1 MKKKWAYLA
10 AVAAATS
17 LALAGCSDPSASTA
31 ATGGSSDAAATQWA
45 ESTADLTGV
54 ELTIWTAQSTA
65 TVPDGVIAAF
75 EKATGAKVT
84 NVTVPDAYESNVQ
97 TRLATGDKPDLMFWQ
112 TTESML
118 KVIQAQTS
126 LQHLDG
132 APWADKIDPSAQ
144 NLGVMDGVHY
154 AAPLKAADVMGVYYN
169 KADFAKAGITET
181 PKGWDGLMAA
191 ARKLKDAGVAAPFYE
206 AGGDKWPTQWGAQI
220 LLADVTAGGF
230 YDRLNA
236 NKDSFTNP
244 DVVAQIASY
253 ESIFTGGLGNE
264 NVRTATF
271 ADQADALMSGDA
283 AMEFHI
289 GALVDQIAASHD
301 LAEIDKTI
309 GFFPISP
316 SGNVG
321 TTISAQANTV
331 VAYAT
336 GDAKREAA
344 SRQLLRFWLEDYY
357 PTFIAKQAYVSIQPA
372 VPSPTGIPQATI
384 DASPTAVA
392 KTVPSMQ
399 EAAIVNPDL
408 YLNLTDLLFGAKTP
422 AQVAE
427 ATQSQFVQIAKA
439 QGAAG
444 F

>member
-1 MKKKWAYLA
+1 MKKKWVYLA
-10 AVAAATS
+10 AVAAAS
-17 LALAGCSDPSASTA
+17 MALAACSDPSASTG
-31 ATGGSSDAAATQWA
+31 ATAGPSGSSATQWA
-45 ESTADLTGV
+45 ASTADLKSV
-54 ELTIWTAQSTA
+54 ELSIWTAQSTA
-65 TVPDGVIAAF
+65 KVPTDVIAAF

-118 KVIQAQTS
+118 KVIQAQTA
-126 LQHLDG
+126 LQPLDG

-144 NLGVMDGVHY
+144 KLGVMAGVHY
-154 AAPLKAADVMGVYYN
+154 AAPIKAANVMGVYYN

-191 ARKLKDAGVAAPFYE
+191 AQKLKAVGVASPFYE
-206 AGGDKWPTQWGAQI
+206 AAADKWPTQWGAQI

-236 NKDSFTNP
+236 NKDTFANP
-244 DVVAQIASY
+244 DVVKQLTAYQ
-253 ESIFTGGLGNE
+253 SIFTGGLGNA

-283 AMEFHI
+283 GMEFQI
-289 GALVDQIAASHD
+289 GALVGQIAASHK

-321 TTISAQANTV
+321 TTISDQSNTV
-331 VAYAT
+331 VAFKT
-336 GDAKREAA
+336 GDTTKEAA
-344 SRQLLRFWLEDYY
+344 SRQFLRFWLQDYY
-357 PTFIAKQAYVSIQPA
+357 PTFIAAQGYVSIQPA
-372 VPSPTGIPQATI
+372 VASPDGIPQATR

-399 EAAIVNPDL
+399 DAAIVNPDL
-408 YLNLTDLLFGAKTP
+408 YLNLTDMLYGTKTP
-422 AQVAE
+422 EQVAE

>member
-144 NLGVMDGVHY
+144 NLGVMGGVHY

-206 AGGDKWPTQWGAQI
+206 AGGDKWPTS
-220 LLADVTAGGF
+220 
-230 YDRLNA
+230 RR
-236 NKDSFTNP
+236 
-244 DVVAQIASY
+244 VASTTV
-253 ESIFTGGLGNE
+253 STPT
-264 NVRTATF
+264 RT
-271 ADQADALMSGDA
+271 
-283 AMEFHI
+283 
-289 GALVDQIAASHD
+289 
-301 LAEIDKTI
+301 
-309 GFFPISP
+309 
-316 SGNVG
+316 
-321 TTISAQANTV
+321 
-331 VAYAT
+331 
-336 GDAKREAA
+336 R
-344 SRQLLRFWLEDYY
+344 
-357 PTFIAKQAYVSIQPA
+357 
-372 VPSPTGIPQATI
+372 SPTPTSSRRSPATR
-384 DASPTAVA
+384 ASSPAGSATRTCARRRSPTRP
-392 KTVPSMQ
+392 TRS
-399 EAAIVNPDL
+399 
-408 YLNLTDLLFGAKTP
+408 
-422 AQVAE
+422 
-427 ATQSQFVQIAKA
+427 
-439 QGAAG
+439 
-444 F
+444 